1 MAAMLQDTTGATLAL
16 SPEQR
21 AVAAMLPGETSPGS
35 STLVLLA
42 GIEGAL
48 HAPRLQAAVQAVL
61 QAHGALRCAVLQ
73 VPGFRG
79 LRQRTLDAMP
89 PLRWQ
94 ALDLR
99 ESIDSTAVFADWFG
113 AFANAP
119 LDMADGVA
127 VRAGLVRLGETSHK
141 LALAVSALAAD
152 AGSMHTLF
160 EQIAAAYAGGPAP
173 DEEET
178 FQYAQFVEWRQD
190 LDGGDEAA
198 QGRAYWRGHMGD
210 AAALSAPRLA
220 MRGEGA
226 SASPA
231 PVPAPERF
239 FRTQPIDGD
248 LAARLRVA
256 AAAASIPVETLL
268 QAAWWSLIA
277 RLNGHRPFAGGWQHD
292 CRRDYEVMQG
302 SVGVFEK
309 VLPVRVD
316 LAPHTPFADWAM
328 RLGKMLGAH
337 ADAQEYWAVDA
348 PQTAAHPAVG
358 FVVSG
363 HAHLQAGTGTGTSWH
378 VEEAPGPMRCF
389 ELALQVKLSGDA
401 LALALHADA
410 LRYTPRAVERL
421 LLQLATLLGGAAAR
435 PSATV
440 SGLPVVGAQE
450 RAMLLAAQGTAV
462 DFGDRTLAAHVARW
476 AQTTPDAPALEAG
489 ELRMSYRAFDAR
501 INRVAHWLKAR
512 GVAAGG
518 RVALALPRSA
528 DLLVAMLAA
537 WRVGASYLPLDPDWP
552 AARRH
557 AVLADAAPSLVL
569 QAVPPDS
576 ELGNFPDSPPGHAAS
591 MEDLAYVLYTSGST
605 GTPKGVVIAQGN
617 LLNYVAAA
625 SAAMDLARCRRW
637 GLTSSVV
644 ADLGNTALFG
654 AFFNGACLVVA
665 GDADVKDARAF
676 AGFMRERRIDALK
689 MVPSH
694 LEALLEDDAPVL
706 PRTLVLGGEAT
717 PRALVER
724 LARLAPECA
733 VYNHYGPTETTVG
746 VMVHRVSAADAASP
760 VLPLSRVLANNR
772 VHVLDEALQLVPS
785 GGLGAVYVGGAQLCR
800 GYLNRDDLNRSDLN
814 RDGEGAFV
822 QDPFRPGERLY
833 RTGDLAHVLPEGG
846 IRLAGRG
853 DHQVKIRGF
862 RVEPAE
868 VEAALLAQPGV
879 RQAVVLAPSGPGG
892 DATLSAFVVPGPE
905 LAPASARTALAAQ
918 LAALLPAHMLPSG
931 YTFVEAFVRLPN
943 GKIDRLALSA
953 LAVHDARP
961 PQATAPRDALEFVL
975 AEAMAR
981 LLQREA
987 IGVEEDFFE
996 LGGHSLLVIKLVAR
1010 LRKLLQIEVAPGLV
1024 FDHASVA
1031 ELAAALRAGEANGDV
1046 HGDVQGNARG
1056 KANDLARMEELA
1068 QAHRQAGLLHT
1079 TSAMPSQTTQGA

>member
-1 MAAMLQDTTGATLAL
+1 MAAILEDTIGATFAL

-21 AVAAMLPGETSPGS
+21 AVAAMLPAETAAAGA
-35 STLVLLA
+35 TLALLVLLA
-42 GIEGAL
+42 DIEGAL
-48 HAPRLQAAVQAVL
+48 DAPRLKAAVQAVL

-79 LRQRTLDAMP
+79 LRQRTRDAMP

-99 ESIDSTAVFADWFG
+99 DSADSAAVFADWFA
-113 AFANAP
+113 AFANEP
-119 LDMADGVA
+119 LDVADGVP
-127 VRAGLVRLGETSHK
+127 VRAGLVRLGETRHR
-141 LALAVSALAAD
+141 LALAASAFAAD
-152 AGSMHTLF
+152 AGSLHTLF
-160 EQIAAAYAGGPAP
+160 AQIAAAHAGGQAP

-190 LDGGDEAA
+190 LDGGDEAP
-198 QGRAYWRGHMGD
+198 QGRAYWRGHVGD
-210 AAALSAPRLA
+210 AAALSAPRLDL
-220 MRGEGA
+220 RGEGA
-226 SASPA
+226 SASQAPA
-231 PVPAPERF
+231 LLPARF
-239 FRTQPIDGD
+239 SRTQRIDSE
-248 LAARLRVA
+248 LATRLRNA
-256 AAAASIPVETLL
+256 ATAANIPVETLL
-268 QAAWWSLIA
+268 QAAWWSLVA
-277 RLNGHRPFAGGWQHD
+277 RLNGYRPFAGGWQHD

-302 SVGVFEK
+302 AVGVFEK
-309 VLPVRVD
+309 VLPVRIE
-316 LAPHTPFADWAM
+316 LAPHTPFADWAV
-328 RLGKMLGAH
+328 RLGETLGAH
-337 ADAQEYWAVDA
+337 AEAQEYWAVDA
-348 PQTAAHPAVG
+348 PETVAHLAVG
-358 FVVSG
+358 FAVSE
-363 HAHLQAGTGTGTSWH
+363 HAHMQAGMGTGTGTAWR
-378 VEEAPGPMRCF
+378 VEEAPGPMPCF
-389 ELALQVKLSGDA
+389 EVALQVNRSGDTFT
-401 LALALHADA
+401 LALHADA
-410 LRYTPRAVERL
+410 SRYTPRAAERL
-421 LLQLATLLGGAAAR
+421 LLQLATLLDGAAAR
-435 PSATV
+435 PDEPV
-440 SGLPVVGAQE
+440 SGLPVVGAEE

-462 DFGDRTLAAHVARW
+462 DFGDCTLAAHVARW
-476 AQTTPDAPALEAG
+476 SETTPDAPALEAG
-489 ELRMSYRAFDAR
+489 ELRMSYREFDAR
-501 INRVAHWLKAR
+501 INRMAHWLKAR

-518 RVALALPRSA
+518 RVALELPRSA

-537 WRVGASYLPLDPDWP
+537 WRVGASYLPLDPEWP
-552 AARRH
+552 AARRR

-569 QAVPPDS
+569 QAAAPQPGDEAAWPRAVPADI
-576 ELGNFPDSPPGHAAS
+576 ELGDFPDSPPGHAAS
-591 MEDLAYVLYTSGST
+591 MDDLAYVLYTSGST
-605 GTPKGVVIAQGN
+605 GTPKGVVIAQSN
-617 LLNYVAAA
+617 LLNYVASA

-746 VMVHRVSAADAASP
+746 VMVHRVSSADAAVP

-800 GYLNRDDLNRSDLN
+800 GYLNRDV
-814 RDGEGAFV
+814 EGAFV
-822 QDPFRPGERLY
+822 EDPFRPGERLY

-846 IRLAGRG
+846 IRLAGRA

-868 VEAALLAQPGV
+868 VEATLLAQAGV
-879 RQAVVLAPSGPGG
+879 RQAVVLALPAAGAPAGAAAG
-892 DATLSAFVVPGPE
+892 ATLSAFVVPGPE
-905 LAPASARTALAAQ
+905 LALDAARAALAAQ
-918 LAALLPAHMLPSG
+918 LATLLPAHMLPSG
-931 YTFVEAFVRLPN
+931 YTFVEAFARLPN
-943 GKIDRLALSA
+943 GKIDRLSLSA
-953 LAVHDARP
+953 LAMQDAQP
-961 PQATAPRDALEFVL
+961 PRATAPRDALEFVL

-981 LLQREA
+981 LLQRDA

-1010 LRKLLQIEVAPGLV
+1010 LRKLLQTEVAPGLV
-1024 FDHASVA
+1024 FDHASAA
-1031 ELAAALRAGEANGDV
+1031 ELAAALRADEANDV
-1046 HGDVQGNARG
+1046 P
-1056 KANDLARMEELA
+1056 RMEALA
-1068 QAHRQAGLLHT
+1068 QAHRQASQPAM
-1079 TSAMPSQTTQGA
+1079 TSPMPSRATQDA